1 MNPPQSTHLRET
13 AGREC
18 SKLYRPCAYNY
29 YCRTYELSCVFWQPV
44 RHSLFRTRACASPAP
59 RATTPPSPFLFLRVL
74 LILPPSRRK
83 QEPSVALGTC
93 EWALTSHRDLEN
105 VTFQKLFSSTQMA
118 QPGDRPCIPCV
129 GRTNLNPGLE

>member
-59 RATTPPSPFLFLRVL
+59 RATARRCDSALPDTSTISAAPASLTWLSL
-74 LILPPSRRK
+74 LI
-83 QEPSVALGTC
+83 G
-93 EWALTSHRDLEN
+93 
-105 VTFQKLFSSTQMA
+105 
-118 QPGDRPCIPCV
+118 
-129 GRTNLNPGLE
+129 